1 MSNFIKQRK
10 IAVILAV
17 IMMMGASLTGCIP
30 QGDTSTSKEDSQAM
44 NPQLIYSDPETY
56 EEVATNA
63 VMELYNDPNGK
74 KDIFWLDTD
83 LLIKEVVYSR
93 TLIDEYNAGQT
104 PEAIKDEVELLVELS
119 NRDFSF
125 AVPYEKLIGGLNS
138 IYNMVANLDTMSF
151 RYSRQCLAPLN
162 TILTKEERVGYF
174 NEQSEKYYDLAK
186 VIHEGCC
193 ELDHS
198 KENEKGYNYC
208 PALDE
213 ANEIAKSNSSLPYI
227 LRLSE

>member
-1 MSNFIKQRK
+1 MSKQRK
-10 IAVILAV
+10 RIGILAV
-17 IMMMGASLTGCIP
+17 VISIGVLATGCIP
-30 QGDTSTSKEDSQAM
+30 QGDTGPSQEDLDAM
-44 NPQLIYSDPETY
+44 NPQLIYTDPATY

-63 VMELYNDPNGK
+63 VMELYNDPIGK
-74 KDIFWLDTD
+74 KDLFWLDTD

-104 PEAIKDEVELLVELS
+104 PDAIKEEVELLVELS
-119 NRDFSF
+119 NRQFSF
-125 AVPYEKLIGGLNS
+125 MVPYEKFIGSLNS
-138 IYNMVANLDTMSF
+138 VYNMVANLDTMSF

-162 TILTKEERVGYF
+162 TILSEEERIGYF
-174 NEQSEKYYDLAK
+174 NKQSEKYYDLAK
-186 VIHEGCC
+186 VIHEGSC

-198 KENEKGYNYC
+198 KKNEKGYNYC

-213 ANEIAKSNSSLPYI
+213 ANEIAKSNSSRPYI